1 MAVCWLVD
9 QLVVGWSVIISLKRG
24 KLQFHAPIEALLP
37 FFVEWLNHQIIVRSA
52 VITCMNKEIELS
64 NDG

>member
-24 KLQFHAPIEALLP
+24 KLHFHAPIEALLL
-37 FFVEWLNHQIIVRSA
+37 FFIEWLNQQTIVRSA
-52 VITCMNKEIELS
+52 VITYMNKE
-64 NDG
+64 